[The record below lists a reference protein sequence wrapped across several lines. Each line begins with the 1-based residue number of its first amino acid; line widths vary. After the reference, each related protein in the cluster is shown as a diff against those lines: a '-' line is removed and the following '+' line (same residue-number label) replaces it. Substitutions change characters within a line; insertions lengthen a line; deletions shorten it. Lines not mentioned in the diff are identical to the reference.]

1 MNICGVLVHA
11 RPENIEVVSER
22 LLMVDGVEIHGS
34 NEDGRMVVTLEE
46 DDNDRMAD
54 ALMDFQKLEGVI
66 SASMIY
72 HHSEDIE
79 AHAEEVT
86 L

>member
-11 RPENIEVVSER
+11 RPENIDVVRER
-22 LLMVDGVEIHGS
+22 LLMVDGVEVHGS
-34 NEDGRMVVTLEE
+34 NEDGRMVVTLEQ

-54 ALMDFQKLEGVI
+54 ALFDFQRLEGVI

-72 HHSEDIE
+72 HHSEETE